1 MFHVKHAIFLALAVW
16 PESWQKLTGYNSSI
30 SLSKVRHI
38 AREPMLYPT
47 EFDVIVVG
55 GGHAGTEAALA
66 SARTG
71 AATLLLTHNIETL
84 GQMSCNPSIGGI
96 GKGHLVKEIDA
107 LGGAMAAATDE
118 AGIQFR
124 ILNSS
129 KGPAVRA
136 TRAQADRV
144 LYKQAIRH
152 RLENQPNLW
161 LFQQAVD
168 DLIVEGDRVV
178 GAVTQV
184 GVKFRAKAVVLTA
197 GTFLDGKI
205 HVGLNNY
212 TGGRAGDPAAVSLSA
227 RLKELQL
234 PQGRLKTGTPPRIDG
249 RTIDFSQLEEQPGD
263 LDPVPVF
270 SFLGRVEQHPRQVP
284 CWVTHTNERTHDIIR
299 GGLDRS
305 PMFTGVIEG
314 VGPRYCPSI
323 EDKIHRFAGK
333 SSHQIFLEPEGL
345 DTHEFY
351 PNGISTSLP
360 FDVQQDLVH
369 SIAGLERA
377 HILRPGYAIEYDY
390 FDPRA
395 LTATLETKA
404 IGALFFAGQINGTT
418 GYEEAAAQGLLA
430 GLNAALLARG
440 ESGWCPR
447 RDEAYLGVLVD
458 DLVTRGV
465 SEPYRMFT
473 SRAEYRLQLRED
485 NADLRL
491 TETGRRLGL
500 VDDTRWSQ
508 FSRKRDA
515 IDKETSRLKATW
527 ARPSNISEQNQIDI
541 LGQRMEREYSLFEL
555 LRRPAVSFDALRPW
569 MDAGAPPPH
578 SDVAEQVEIAAKYAG
593 YIERQRDEVERQA
606 AHDGL
611 RIPADM
617 DYLE

>member
-1 MFHVKHAIFLALAVW
+1 MFHVKHAIFFALAVW

-249 RTIDFSQLEEQPGD
+249 RTIDYSKLEEQPGD

-299 GGLDRS
+299 GRPRSFADVHRRDR
-305 PMFTGVIEG
+305 
-314 VGPRYCPSI
+314 R
-323 EDKIHRFAGK
+323 R
-333 SSHQIFLEPEGL
+333 
-345 DTHEFY
+345 
-351 PNGISTSLP
+351 
-360 FDVQQDLVH
+360 
-369 SIAGLERA
+369 R
-377 HILRPGYAIEYDY
+377 
-390 FDPRA
+390 
-395 LTATLETKA
+395 
-404 IGALFFAGQINGTT
+404 
-418 GYEEAAAQGLLA
+418 
-430 GLNAALLARG
+430 AALL
-440 ESGWCPR
+440 P
-447 RDEAYLGVLVD
+447 VD
-458 DLVTRGV
+458 
-465 SEPYRMFT
+465 
-473 SRAEYRLQLRED
+473 
-485 NADLRL
+485 
-491 TETGRRLGL
+491 
-500 VDDTRWSQ
+500 
-508 FSRKRDA
+508 
-515 IDKETSRLKATW
+515 
-527 ARPSNISEQNQIDI
+527 
-541 LGQRMEREYSLFEL
+541 
-555 LRRPAVSFDALRPW
+555 
-569 MDAGAPPPH
+569 
-578 SDVAEQVEIAAKYAG
+578 
-593 YIERQRDEVERQA
+593 
-606 AHDGL
+606 
-611 RIPADM
+611 
-617 DYLE
+617 